1 MKKINKIVVLD
12 DDHYFLALLKG
23 YCCGVN
29 IGLQAYS
36 YDLNGVS
43 EAEKLNPDMI
53 AIPLESV
60 LAKNNQAVAHLLRKI
75 SLHNNIAVV
84 ALNKNSIDYNGLD
97 FLDWIDAI
105 IEKPYDIGN
114 LDAYLKSSGL
124 LGTVDSSDLID
135 IRDQRKGT
143 DRRQIKINGSGE
155 ILYCDRRI
163 NDDRRMTSKRRNN
176 AVPDLTK
183 EAGVHSFY
191 IDHRNKCLF
200 VKGQKIELT
209 PKEFELLL
217 FLSTD
222 VERVF
227 TAEEI
232 INHLWPESHRA
243 TKSDLYQYMHLL
255 RKKIEP
261 DPNSPQW
268 IRNVKGFGYKLEIG
282 HV

>member
-1 MKKINKIVVLD
+1 MKKINTIVVLD
-12 DDHYFLALLKG
+12 DDNYFLALLKG

-29 IGLQAYS
+29 IGLQAFS

-43 EAEKLNPDMI
+43 EAEKLSPDMI
-53 AIPLESV
+53 AVPLESV
-60 LAKNNQAVAHLLRKI
+60 LAKNNQAVAHQLRQV

-84 ALNKNSIDYNGLD
+84 ALNKNSIDYNALD
-97 FLDWIDAI
+97 LLDWIDAI

-114 LDAYLKSSGL
+114 LDVYLK
-124 LGTVDSSDLID
+124 SSDLID
-135 IRDQRKGT
+135 IQDQRSGA
-143 DRRQIKINGSGE
+143 DRRQIKINGRGE

-163 NDDRRMTSKRRNN
+163 NGDRRMTSKRRNN
-176 AVPDLTK
+176 AESDLTK
-183 EAGVHSFY
+183 ETGVHSFY
-191 IDHRNKCLF
+191 IDHRSKCLF

-222 VERVF
+222 IDRVF

-282 HV
+282 HI